1 MNRGVRTLIVLLV
14 ALVAAGA
21 ATFMVYRAV
30 RNVPVRQVEVAQTT
44 IAVAAAPIPVGTIVT
59 REMVRMV
66 GWPAGAPVPGAFT
79 SIDQALDRG
88 AVVSIAVNE
97 PLTETKLAPKS
108 AGGGLPPTIPIGMR
122 AMSIKVNEVIG
133 VAGFVVPGTHVDVI
147 VTVSKQQESSSRIV
161 VSNLLVLSAGTR
173 IDQEAAR
180 KEGKPIP
187 TTVVTLAVTPPD
199 AERIALA
206 AGEGQITLALRNPLD
221 EQPTQTTGVRLA
233 SLLAGPAPPPI
244 ETTRQGRRVV
254 VPVQVAPPPLPPRAY
269 TVEAIRGAKRTEE
282 TVK

>member
-1 MNRGVRTLIVLLV
+1 MNRGLRTLIVLLI
-14 ALVAAGA
+14 ALGAAAA
-21 ATFMVYRAV
+21 ATFLVYRTV
-30 RNVPVRQVEVAQTT
+30 RNVPVRKVEVAQMS
-44 IAVAAAPIPVGTIVT
+44 IAVAAVPIPVGTIVT
-59 REMVRMV
+59 ADKVKMV

-79 SIDQALDRG
+79 SIDQAVDRG
-88 AVVSIAVNE
+88 AVESIAVNE
-97 PLTETKLAPKS
+97 PLTESKLAPKS

-122 AMSIKVNEVIG
+122 AMSVRVNDVIG

-147 VTVSKQQESSSRIV
+147 ATVSKQQESSTRTV
-161 VSNLLVLSAGTR
+161 VSNILVLSAGTR

-187 TTVVTLAVTPPD
+187 ATVVTLAVTPPD

-221 EQPTQTTGVRLA
+221 EQPTETTGVRLA
-233 SLLAGPAPPPI
+233 SLMAGPAPPPI
-244 ETTRQGRRVV
+244 ETTRQGRRVM
-254 VPVQVAPPPLPPRAY
+254 VPVRVAPPPPKPKPY